1 MSLVRAKYDWLRFS
15 TAGGFQVAMALI
27 SPAGVTTQ
35 IVGLA
40 TKHNNSV
47 TTDGIPVN
55 AKNVHISLI
64 ESYLVS
70 LGLTVRNTNG
80 EINLRNYRVNF
91 PDSSGV
97 TKNYIIK
104 ETMPDETTGVIVC
117 ILGDYGS

>member
-1 MSLVRAKYDWLRFS
+1 VS
-15 TAGGFQVAMALI
+15 QI
-27 SPAGVTTQ
+27 

-55 AKNVHISLI
+55 AKNVHVSLI
-64 ESYLVS
+64 ESYLVA
-70 LGLTVRNTNG
+70 LGVTVRNLNG
-80 EINLRNYRVNF
+80 EVNLRNYRVSF

>member
-1 MSLVRAKYDWLRFS
+1 MSLARSKYDWLRFS
-15 TAGGFQVAMALI
+15 TAGGFQVAMILT
-27 SPAGVTTQ
+27 SPANVVLS

-55 AKNVHISLI
+55 AKNVHVSLI
-64 ESYLVS
+64 ESYLVA
-70 LGLTVRNTNG
+70 LGVTVRNSNG
-80 EINLRNYRVNF
+80 EINLRNYRVSF

-104 ETMPDETTGVIVC
+104 ETIPDETTGVIVC